1 MERNEAKNNFLSNPE
16 TGWDS
21 SKEKILEDIYDIEQ
35 KIKEV
40 QRQKQENIDIMRSAE
55 PLDDPHM
62 QGIFEERFEYEMRRL
77 DDLEYQL
84 DIELS
89 GLKFQLSQ
97 LNGEK

>member
-1 MERNEAKNNFLSNPE
+1 MSNPE
-16 TGWDS
+16 TDWNS
-21 SKEKILEDIYDIEQ
+21 PKEKILESIYDIERR
-35 KIKEV
+35 IKEV
-40 QRQKQENIDIMRSAE
+40 QYQKQENIDIMRNAG